1 MNEQLVAAVAANL
14 NTLPV
19 DVLSLMYG
27 IQLGIVYA
35 TESDQTKREEL
46 IRCGIYEASAS
57 AQSLGDHGS
66 HS

>member
-27 IQLGIVYA
+27 IQLGIVYV

-46 IRCGIYEASAS
+46 IRCGLYEVSHS
-57 AQSLGDHGS
+57 GQNTGDHGS
-66 HS
+66 H

>member
-46 IRCGIYEASAS
+46 IRCGLYEASNPGPS
-57 AQSLGDHGS
+57 PGDHGS
-66 HS
+66 H

>member
-35 TESDQTKREEL
+35 TEADQTKREEM
-46 IRCGIYEASAS
+46 IRCGLYEGSYPGTNS
-57 AQSLGDHGS
+57 GDHGP
-66 HS
+66 H

>member
-35 TESDQTKREEL
+35 TESDQSKREEL
-46 IRCGIYEASAS
+46 IRCGIYEASNPGPNP
-57 AQSLGDHGS
+57 GDHGP
-66 HS
+66 H